1 MKTNLRIFLTALA
14 ASLSKGDPKARS
26 TQKPR
31 KACSPLRF
39 ALLIALLV
47 GSAGAARAGSATWD
61 LTPVTSSWNTA
72 GNWTPDI
79 VPDGTGDVAT
89 FDVSNQTNVTVTI
102 TDPLLGDTVVS
113 DIVFTPAASAYTIS
127 IAPPHRLLVNG
138 AGVTNNSGNS
148 QNFVTSGDRAHTQS
162 TLSFAGGATA
172 GDATYTNFGAI
183 VKSAFGG
190 HVEFFN
196 TATAGTGTF
205 EIGGGA
211 VNQADGAG
219 ILFFEA
225 SSAGSGTFHINGGAV
240 NGAGYGDVEFIH
252 TSTADHAT
260 LIADGGLGGAAGGK
274 IFFFDDS
281 KGGASNITVSGNGNL
296 DLSFHNPPGVTV
308 GSVQGDGMLFLGS
321 TRLTVNNRS
330 GFTFAGVIADGGFN
344 GGVRGAFAKSG
355 RGTLNLTG
363 ASSYT
368 GGTTITAGTLL
379 VGNASGSATGTGAVQ
394 VTSGTLGGGGT
405 IAGAV
410 TIGSGGSGSSAFL
423 TPGQSFKRPGLLT
436 ILGSLT
442 FNPDGIFNAGLTRN
456 LTVGEV
462 VANGV
467 TISSGA
473 TFTLSSNGSV
483 AVPVGTVLTLI
494 SNTSATPIAGAFQNL
509 TDGTT
514 LVDHGNKF
522 QVSYQG
528 GDGNDLTLTS
538 VL

>member
-1 MKTNLRIFLTALA
+1 MKTNFRILLTAPA
-14 ASLSKGDPKARS
+14 ASPHKGDVKGRAL
-26 TQKPR
+26 QKLR
-31 KACSPLRF
+31 KALSPLQF
-39 ALLIALLV
+39 ALLVALFL
-47 GSAGAARAGSATWD
+47 GSAGATHAGSATWD
-61 LTPVTSSWNTA
+61 LNPATSNWNTA

-89 FDVSNQTNVTVTI
+89 FDVSNQTDVTVTI
-102 TDPLLGDTVVS
+102 TDPLLGNTVVS
-113 DIVFTPAASAYTIS
+113 DIVFTPAADAYTIS

-148 QNFVTSGDRAHTQS
+148 QNFVTSGDRSHTQS

-196 TATAGTGTF
+196 SATAGTGNF

-211 VNQADGAG
+211 VNQASGAG
-219 ILFFEA
+219 ILFFET

-240 NGAGYGDVEFIH
+240 GGAGYGDVEFIH

-260 LIADGGLGGAAGGK
+260 LIADGGLGGGAGGK

-281 KGGASNITVSGNGNL
+281 KGGSSNITVSGNGNL
-296 DLSFHNPPGVTV
+296 DLSWHNPPGVTV
-308 GSVQGDGMLFLGS
+308 GSVQGDGVLFLGS
-321 TRLTVNNRS
+321 TKLTVNNS
-330 GFTFAGVIADGGFN
+330 SAFTFAGLIADGGSN
-344 GGVRGAFAKSG
+344 GGVRGAFEKSG
-355 RGTLNLTG
+355 RGKLNLTG
-363 ASSYT
+363 ASTYT

-379 VGNASGSATGTGAVQ
+379 VGNTSGSATGSGAMQ
-394 VTSGTLGGGGT
+394 VISGTLGGAGT

-410 TIGSGGSGSSAFL
+410 TIGTGAAGNSAFL
-423 TPGQSFKRPGLLT
+423 TPGQNSKRPGLLT
-436 ILGSLT
+436 ILSSLT
-442 FNPDGIFNAGLTRN
+442 FNSDGFFDAGLARN
-456 LTVGEV
+456 LTAGEV

-467 TISSGA
+467 TINNGA
-473 TFTLSSNGSV
+473 TFTLSNNRGV

-509 TDGTT
+509 TDGMV

-522 QVSYQG
+522 QVSYEG